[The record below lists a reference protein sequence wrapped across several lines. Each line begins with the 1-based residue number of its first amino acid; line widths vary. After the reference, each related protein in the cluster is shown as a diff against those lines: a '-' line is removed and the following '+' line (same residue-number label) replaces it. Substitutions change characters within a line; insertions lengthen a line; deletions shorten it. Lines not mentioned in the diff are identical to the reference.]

1 MLIISYNTKGS
12 TTFKSRWGGGGW
24 NSEKT
29 DTVKEKMG
37 GLGNGGGWK
46 RREDTQ
52 EAARGHVRVPAGRCD
67 SLVHAG
73 NHLKLCF
80 NEAARGG

>member
-1 MLIISYNTKGS
+1 MKEKIGELEK
-12 TTFKSRWGGGGW
+12 GGGY
-24 NSEKT
+24 
-29 DTVKEKMG
+29 
-37 GLGNGGGWK
+37 K

-52 EAARGHVRVPAGRCD
+52 GAARGHVRVPAGRCD
-67 SLVHAG
+67 SLIHAG